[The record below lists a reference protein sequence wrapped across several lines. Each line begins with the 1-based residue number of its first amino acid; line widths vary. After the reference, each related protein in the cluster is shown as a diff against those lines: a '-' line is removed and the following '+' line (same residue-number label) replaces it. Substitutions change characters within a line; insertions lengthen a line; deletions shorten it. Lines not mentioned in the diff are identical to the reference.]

1 MKTEKTSHPAAKTA
15 RVLCGTDF
23 SANAKH
29 AADVAAVLAQR
40 MHTALE
46 LTHVSAIL
54 PHPAASED
62 LRAEADR
69 VRKHGAVIDEVLLA
83 GSADEEL
90 VKRVQSGA
98 HRLVVVSSVGQ
109 RATTRWLLG
118 SVSERTAERATV
130 PTLVV
135 RDAAPFTAWAR
146 GERSLKVFVA
156 FNFTTTSEAA
166 LHWVKELQA
175 IGPCELVVGYVD
187 WPPEQQTRLGG
198 TEVLPPLGG
207 NPPEVQ
213 KILERDLR
221 TRVSELLG
229 DTPFGS
235 RVEGNWG
242 RPDAR
247 LAIMA
252 KEEQADLIVVGSHQ
266 YRGFERLWH
275 TSVSRGLLHSA
286 TMSVAVVPLSTQEKR
301 GAPIAPAVR
310 RVLVATDFSDL
321 AARAITHAYS
331 LVRGGGIVRLVHV
344 MHPKELPKGK
354 YLQGTADRHFEKRH
368 AKHLETAR
376 QKLRAL
382 IPVEAATFGIFTE
395 VEVIEHHEPSTGI
408 GQAAERFGAD
418 VLCLGSHG
426 NSGWSAGVLGS
437 VTQKVIS
444 TSRRPLFV
452 VQPPID

>member
-1 MKTEKTSHPAAKTA
+1 
-15 RVLCGTDF
+15 
-23 SANAKH
+23 
-29 AADVAAVLAQR
+29 
-40 MHTALE
+40 
-46 LTHVSAIL
+46 
-54 PHPAASED
+54 
-62 LRAEADR
+62 
-69 VRKHGAVIDEVLLA
+69 
-83 GSADEEL
+83 
-90 VKRVQSGA
+90 
-98 HRLVVVSSVGQ
+98 
-109 RATTRWLLG
+109 
-118 SVSERTAERATV
+118 
-130 PTLVV
+130 
-135 RDAAPFTAWAR
+135 
-146 GERSLKVFVA
+146 
-156 FNFTTTSEAA
+156 

-275 TSVSRGLLHSA
+275 TSVSRGLLHST

-368 AKHLETAR
+368 TKHIETAR